1 MLSTASRSENQLT
14 VRDTAASQ
22 STAGSQPMSV
32 FAREMSAGVPRM
44 SPSRLGTANVTTG
57 RTRTLRSA
65 LVFSTDLAS
74 PSGQPHPRGR
84 SSANATP
91 MVRHDGRG
99 GGDDS
104 GPRAVRDDLGGH
116 GAVDGGPSGPRCGRR
131 RGARVAGAHR
141 GRPGAVPGMPEPVYD
156 LRPPR
161 PRVAPSRHLP
171 VTDPAPCARAAR
183 RLPDPWSAG
192 GIAMPRRAP

>member
-32 FAREMSAGVPRM
+32 FAREMSADVPRM

-74 PSGQPHPRGR
+74 PSGQPHPQGR

-99 GGDDS
+99 GGDD
-104 GPRAVRDDLGGH
+104 
-116 GAVDGGPSGPRCGRR
+116 
-131 RGARVAGAHR
+131 AG
-141 GRPGAVPGMPEPVYD
+141 PGAV
-156 LRPPR
+156 R
-161 PRVAPSRHLP
+161 
-171 VTDPAPCARAAR
+171 
-183 RLPDPWSAG
+183 
-192 GIAMPRRAP
+192 